1 MRMSGGAVARL
12 VVLCGVLAGLF
23 LMHGSPSSAAAGC
36 HEAMSGMTAE
46 HSTGKR
52 PMAEHSVA
60 EEQAP
65 GEHATSTAHR
75 PGQGVVSCVSTQ
87 ARGGVS
93 LAGPGLPAAL
103 EPPLPTPA
111 AVRPAVGTADGSRA
125 PPAGRALLL
134 QVCVSRT

>member
-1 MRMSGGAVARL
+1 MGGGAAARL
-12 VVLCGVLAGLF
+12 VVLCAVLAGLF
-23 LMHGSPSSAAAGC
+23 LMHGSPSAAAGC
-36 HEAMSGMTAE
+36 HEAMAGMVRAAGTAE
-46 HSTGKR
+46 H

-65 GEHATSTAHR
+65 AEHAAAAAHH
-75 PGQGVVSCVSTQ
+75 PAQGSVTCVSTQ
-87 ARGGVS
+87 ARGGVP
-93 LAGPGLPAAL
+93 LAGPGVLAAL

-111 AVRPAVGTADGSRA
+111 AVRSPAGTADGSRA